1 MRTIYF
7 ITSNNGKLHEVQTR
21 LRPLD
26 IEVVQKNIGYPEIQ
40 AKSLEEVATYGIDHV
55 RNRVDHPFILEDTGI
70 FIDALKDF
78 PGVYAAYVYQTIGLD
93 GIIHLLKDIP
103 IEKRRA
109 IFRSVF
115 GYGDPEGNTH
125 LFIGECEGMIGFE
138 KKGTKGFGYDPIF
151 IPKGKEHTFAEINTE
166 EKNSQ
171 SHRGRALEKLISF
184 LSE

>member
-26 IEVVQKNIGYPEIQ
+26 IDVVQKNIGYPEIQ
-40 AKSLEEVATYGIDHV
+40 VKSLEEVATYGIEQV
-55 RNRVDHPFILEDTGI
+55 RYRVDHPFILEDTGI
-70 FIDALKDF
+70 FIDALKGF

-93 GIIHLLKDIP
+93 GILHLLDGISS
-103 IEKRRA
+103 EKRRA
-109 IFRSVF
+109 VFRSVF
-115 GYGDPEGNTH
+115 GYGNPEGSTH
-125 LFIGECEGMIGFE
+125 LFIGECKGMIGLE
-138 KKGTKGFGYDPIF
+138 KKGTQGFGYDPIF
-151 IPKGKEHTFAEINTE
+151 IPEGKKHTFAEMSTK
-166 EKNSQ
+166 EKNTQ